1 MTTPR
6 YMRAAAPRVRAELLP
21 DDRDRVRAALGDDA
35 AKGRLVPFV
44 ISTEARASDGH
55 IIRASGWHLEQYQR
69 NPVVLWS
76 HDRSAP
82 RLGDS
87 VVEVRDGVLRAV
99 FSPLPR
105 EVSELAYSLGE
116 VAATRGHAAS
126 VGFGIVEAEPAPAE
140 VRTEIPW
147 ALDITAAELDEWSLV
162 NIGADPLALTARAD
176 GVRLRADV
184 ERLLD
189 DPMTPL
195 AVRLALLSIWR
206 AAPAG
211 GPVKTTKRADPVSLA
226 CPHCGEG
233 LVMGAAPRA
242 VVEVEVEEPSAEG
255 AAAEETSEASA
266 PSPAAPAEEDT
277 EEEPMRGALA
287 GILRAQLARH

>member
-6 YMRAAAPRVRAELLP
+6 YMRAAAPRVRTELLP
-21 DDRDRVRAALGDDA
+21 DDRERVRAALGDA
-35 AKGRLVPFV
+35 AAGGRLVPFV

-55 IIRASGWHLEQYQR
+55 VIRASGWRLEQYQR

-76 HDRSAP
+76 HDRSSP

-87 VVEVRDGVLRAV
+87 VVEVRDNVLRAV

-126 VGFGIVEAEPAPAE
+126 VGFGIVEASPAPAE
-140 VRTEIPW
+140 VRGEIPW

-176 GVRLRADV
+176 GVRLRADL

-189 DPMTPL
+189 DPTTPA
-195 AVRLALLSIWR
+195 AVRLALLSVWR
-206 AAPAG
+206 VTDAPRS
-211 GPVKTTKRADPVSLA
+211 PPLKRADPVSLM

-233 LVMGAAPRA
+233 LMMSATPR
-242 VVEVEVEEPSAEG
+242 EVEVGEEE
-255 AAAEETSEASA
+255 EETSEASP
-266 PSPAAPAEEDT
+266 PSPAAPMDEPPAETKEDI
-277 EEEPMRGALA
+277 RGAFA
-287 GILRAQLARH
+287 GALRAQLAHP

>member
-21 DDRDRVRAALGDDA
+21 DDRERVRAALGDDA
-35 AKGRLVPFV
+35 AAGRLVPFV

-55 IIRASGWHLEQYQR
+55 VIRANGWRLEQYRR

-126 VGFGIVEAEPAPAE
+126 VGFGIVEAAPASAE
-140 VRTEIPW
+140 VRAEIPW

-206 AAPAG
+206 EAPRGTA
-211 GPVKTTKRADPVSLA
+211 VKKPKRADPVSIP
-226 CPHCGEG
+226 CPHCGGG
-233 LVMGAAPRA
+233 LVMGAEPRA
-242 VVEVEVEEPSAEG
+242 EEAVVSEEP
-255 AAAEETSEASA
+255 AADDEESESSA
-266 PSPAAPAEEDT
+266 PAPAAPETEED
-277 EEEPMRGALA
+277 EEPVRGALA
-287 GILRAQLARH
+287 GILRAQLART

>member
-21 DDRDRVRAALGDDA
+21 DDRERVRAALGDDA
-35 AKGRLVPFV
+35 AAGRLVPFV

-55 IIRASGWHLEQYQR
+55 VIRANGWRLEQYKR

-126 VGFGIVEAEPAPAE
+126 VGFGIVEAEPSSPE
-140 VRTEIPW
+140 VRAEIPW

-176 GVRLRADV
+176 GVRLRADL

-189 DPMTPL
+189 DPTTPA

-206 AAPAG
+206 AAPRG
-211 GPVKTTKRADPVSLA
+211 VPVKKPAKRADPVSLA
-226 CPHCGEG
+226 CPHCGGG
-233 LVMGAAPRA
+233 LVMGAEPRA
-242 VVEVEVEEPSAEG
+242 EEEVASEEPSAEG
-255 AAAEETSEASA
+255 AAVEEESEAA
-266 PSPAAPAEEDT
+266 PAAPAEPETEDDK
-277 EEEPMRGALA
+277 EPVRGALA